1 MKNYLNKIYNF
12 QILLNI
18 TIQKLKNLLQR
29 KDIKINFVFIV
40 IKNSINNQN
49 QNNYHYIII
58 VKLKYLT
65 II

>member
-18 TIQKLKNLLQR
+18 TIQNLKNLLQR

-40 IKNSINNQN
+40 IKYSMNNQN

-58 VKLKYLT
+58 VKPKYLT